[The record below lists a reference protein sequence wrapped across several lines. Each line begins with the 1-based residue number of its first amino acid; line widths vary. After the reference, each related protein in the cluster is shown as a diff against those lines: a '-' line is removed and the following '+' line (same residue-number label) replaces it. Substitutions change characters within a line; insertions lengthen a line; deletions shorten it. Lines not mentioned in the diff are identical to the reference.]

1 MYAFEKLRLL
11 LMFFFLMG
19 MMTTV
24 FATIA
29 QPGAGS
35 KPSSG
40 GAAAGQQVNTLTSQL
55 CGIVNGV
62 RTIIG
67 VLALVMFLV
76 GGVLYSA
83 AHFMPAA
90 GQIKANMQGWAMGMI
105 LGAVVGVILVILAP
119 IIVNHLIA
127 FDSNISTVAC

>member
-1 MYAFEKLRLL
+1 MRLL
-11 LMFFFLMG
+11 VMLVFLVG
-19 MMTTV
+19 MTTTV
-24 FATIA
+24 LAAIGSGSNGGGGNPSTATGA
-29 QPGAGS
+29 QVG
-35 KPSSG
+35 
-40 GAAAGQQVNTLTSQL
+40 TLTSQL

-90 GQIKANMQGWAMGMI
+90 GQIKANMQGWSMGMI

-119 IIVNHLIA
+119 IIVNHLIS
-127 FDSNISTVAC
+127 FDSSITTVAC